1 MFIDTGSISNI
12 VLKEYTEL
20 PALTSIWGWLFGGAS
35 DSFEPYTG
43 GDSPL
48 SILSESGSMLV
59 VGDNSGVIPAEGYR
73 MSSSDEFIVASGNS
87 NGIKIEKKFKKL
99 DERYQYQVDISITNN
114 SSSTVDDLWL
124 GVSEEMTGAAGRF
137 SNDVRPQFYVDEE
150 LYGTFGTMFS
160 TDFLDLEDMVEN
172 PTRVN
177 NEPVWFGVDL
187 DIPWLQPMQRK
198 DVFSSVQTH
207 QFSDENMEPSL
218 G

>member
-1 MFIDTGSISNI
+1 M
-12 VLKEYTEL
+12 
-20 PALTSIWGWLFGGAS
+20 AS
-35 DSFEPYTG
+35 K
-43 GDSPL
+43 L
-48 SILSESGSMLV
+48 
-59 VGDNSGVIPAEGYR
+59 R
-73 MSSSDEFIVASGNS
+73 
-87 NGIKIEKKFKKL
+87 KFKKL

-160 TDFLDLEDMVEN
+160 TDFLDLEDMVED

-177 NEPVWFGVDL
+177 NEPVWFGVGSRYFMVAANAT
-187 DIPWLQPMQRK
+187 QK

-207 QFSDENMEPSL
+207 QFSDENYGAIAQLKQSIDAGATRDITMRIYAGPRQLDLLEQL
-218 G
+218 GEEWSISVEYGMFGFFSRVLLFMLKVIQAGL